1 MLRWTRDCWEALNS
15 CVDRAVLVNALDDG
29 AEEGE
34 LRVRQVYGANYDLEL
49 K

>member
-1 MLRWTRDCWEALNS
+1 MLRWTRDCWEALNPY
-15 CVDRAVLVNALDDG
+15 VDQAMYVNALDDG

-34 LRVRQVYGANYDLEL
+34 LRVRQAYGVNYDLEL